1 MNPFAGKRGMGMDF
15 SPPRQRGGGFSLFDM
30 PKGGGFNSGISGG
43 LLDPMAPQRPPRRFK
58 RRRPNSAYR
67 HPKPKPYRVRPRYPM
82 RREPEEHHKGKGVNW
97 GEIARGAVAG
107 ARGASSKLSGELRQG
122 IPLVKGDVEMA
133 KEKYKQAKSSWEQKR
148 KEAYQERLNKGGIGA
163 LTKKEKQVLL
173 NSKETE
179 IV

>member
-1 MNPFAGKRGMGMDF
+1 MNPHLGRGEMGLF
-15 SPPRQRGGGFSLFDM
+15 SPPRHSGGFGLDGLFDV

-67 HPKPKPYRVRPRYPM
+67 HPRTKPYRVRPRYPM
-82 RREPEEHHKGKGVNW
+82 KREPEEHHEGKGVNW
-97 GEIARGAVAG
+97 GELAGKVA
-107 ARGASSKLSGELRQG
+107 
-122 IPLVKGDVEMA
+122 KGTGGFVGKAGD
-133 KEKYKQAKSSWEQKR
+133 KFKQTRAEWERKR